1 MSTIIVIER
10 QLHGR
15 KLAGLPTD
23 GATAYVTATTKAA
36 LLDEFNSVGLPASSI
51 TTELADVTEIR
62 TNHGRVRIV
71 VDAERARDGVL
82 VVGPEE
88 G

>member
-36 LLDEFNSVGLPASSI
+36 ILDEFNSVGLSASSVTTMMADISQI
-51 TTELADVTEIR
+51 T
-62 TNHGRVRIV
+62 TNHGQVAIV
-71 VDAERARDGVL
+71 VDEERARDGIV
-82 VVGPEE
+82 VVGPEDE
-88 G
+88 